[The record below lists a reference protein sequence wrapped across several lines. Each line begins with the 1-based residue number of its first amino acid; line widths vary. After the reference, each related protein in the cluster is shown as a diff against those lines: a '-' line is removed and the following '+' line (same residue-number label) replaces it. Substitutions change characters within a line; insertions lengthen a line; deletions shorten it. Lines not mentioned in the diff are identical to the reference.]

1 MQRSWELRNST
12 LAAKSDGH
20 PSPTPRP
27 MPDFPPP
34 PRTLPEDIEYSV
46 TLGETGMN
54 GMTANAYDKND
65 KSGVV
70 LCHIC
75 YGLYA
80 IGIISFIAT
89 IIGVIINY
97 IARSR
102 AKSECLSHHNWMIKT
117 FWVSIMALTIIT
129 ILILMRTEFMI
140 TYFMTPSDMI
150 FGITISLPFFVWY
163 IYRIVK
169 GWLRLCKRKS
179 I

>member
-1 MQRSWELRNST
+1 
-12 LAAKSDGH
+12 
-20 PSPTPRP
+20 
-27 MPDFPPP
+27 
-34 PRTLPEDIEYSV
+34 
-46 TLGETGMN
+46 MN
-54 GMTANAYDKND
+54 GMTANAYEKND

-80 IGIISFIAT
+80 LGIISFIAT

-102 AKSECLSHHNWMIKT
+102 AKSECLSHHNWMITT
-117 FWVSIMALTIIT
+117 FWVSIMALTILT

-140 TYFMTPSDMI
+140 TDVMFMKPSDLI
-150 FGITISLPFFVWY
+150 FGVTISLPFLVWY

-169 GWLRLCKRKS
+169 GWLCLYERKS
-179 I
+179 IG

>member
-1 MQRSWELRNST
+1 
-12 LAAKSDGH
+12 
-20 PSPTPRP
+20 

-34 PRTLPEDIEYSV
+34 PRTLPDDIESSV

-54 GMTANAYDKND
+54 DMTANAYEKND
-65 KSGVV
+65 KSSVV

-80 IGIISFIAT
+80 LGIISFITT
-89 IIGVIINY
+89 ILGVIINY
-97 IARSR
+97 ITRSS
-102 AKSECLSHHNWMIKT
+102 ATSDCLSHHNWMIKT
-117 FWVSIMALTIIT
+117 FWISIIILMMLT
-129 ILILMRTEFMI
+129 ILIILMTDVL
-140 TYFMTPSDMI
+140 TPSIVPI
-150 FGITISLPFFVWY
+150 FGITVSLPFLVWY